1 MSVSNQLYL
10 TTNVELSVFDRAT
23 TTADTTTLAEA
34 VRTTFML
41 SMDARVSL
49 AQRSI
54 LNILGGKLRDQ
65 LRDLLGE
72 IFDPGTE
79 ALQSANRDIK
89 TVNTQLSEAKAAI
102 DKIADTIEG
111 LGKLAA
117 GLDKL
122 ISLIGTVA

>member
-23 TTADTTTLAEA
+23 TTADTTTLAES

-65 LRDLLGE
+65 LRDLLGQ
-72 IFDPGTE
+72 IFNAGTE

-89 TVNTQLSEAKAAI
+89 TVNTQLSEAKADI

-122 ISLIGTVA
+122 ISLIGVVA